1 MTPMLTLFPR
11 RWTQWLLLLVGPL
24 FLASYLGLLSWEPVE
39 EAIKQLGSYTPG
51 LARAEGILGLVS
63 LLLLTP
69 LVGVVALFL
78 LLFVWVVI
86 AGILG
91 PIGRML
97 GFPDWAFFLIVVT
110 GSVGAVYANSE
121 TWVPWSLQVFDRVAT
136 AYLILLL

>member
-1 MTPMLTLFPR
+1 MTTMLTLFPR

-24 FLASYLGLLSWEPVE
+24 FLASYLGLLSWEPVQ
-39 EAIKQLGSYTPG
+39 EAIKQLASYSPG

-78 LLFVWVVI
+78 LLFVWVVL

-91 PIGRML
+91 PVGRIL
-97 GFPDWAFFLIVVT
+97 GLPNWAFFLLVAT
-110 GSVGAVYANSE
+110 ASAGAVYANSE
-121 TWVPWSLQVFDRVAT
+121 AWVPWSLQVFDRIAT